1 MSETIEAA
9 AEAGT
14 VDEALR
20 DNAPD
25 EVLDTQDGGAE
36 GAEEQ
41 QTEEQEPEEVEL
53 ALGAERLKVPK
64 GAIPD
69 EVLEKVQAFAKN
81 IQGDYTRKTQEV
93 AEQRKAAEQERELF
107 SKLATLK
114 GEALQAFSAGQ
125 SVAAEIAQLEQ
136 IDLNAVWQSNPD
148 QARQISD
155 RLNMA
160 RARFQQQVNAVSA
173 HEAAMAAEE
182 QRATAKLEEVG
193 RAEMAR
199 IVKGFDTKAEQE
211 LVEYAVKNGIPESDA
226 KRWPLN
232 PKTAAMAWKAMQFDK
247 LKSSATA
254 ATAAKPKPAPA
265 APVRSVAGKATGN
278 AERSPDQMSDEEY
291 FRFRMAQDAKRASR
305 R

>member
-9 AEAGT
+9 AEEAGT
-14 VDEALR
+14 ADEALR
-20 DNAPD
+20 DNAPV
-25 EVLDTQDGGAE
+25 EAVDTQEDGAE

-41 QTEEQEPEEVEL
+41 QAEPEEIEEIEL
-53 ALGAERLKVPK
+53 SFGAKTLKVPK

-69 EVLEKVQAFAKN
+69 DVRAELEDFTKN
-81 IQGDYTRKTQEV
+81 IQGDYTRKTQEI
-93 AEQRKAAEQERELF
+93 AEQRKAAETERELF

-125 SVAAEIAQLEQ
+125 SKAAEIAQLEQ
-136 IDLNAVWQSNPD
+136 VDLNALWQSNPD

-160 RARFQQQVNAVSA
+160 RAEFQKHVNAVSA

-182 QRATAKLEEVG
+182 QRATAKLEEAG

-199 IVKGFDTKAEQE
+199 VVKGFDAKAEQE

-265 APVRSVAGKATGN
+265 APVTAVSGKSNATVRKSLDDMT
-278 AERSPDQMSDEEY
+278 AEE
-291 FRFRMAQDAKRASR
+291 FARFRNSKQFGQR